1 MKKIIL
7 ASILLI
13 GSIAATQAQISVNV
27 NLGAQPNWGPV
38 GYDRVEYYYLPEYE
52 AYYYVPSKQFYYQN
66 GNSWINASRLPSR
79 FGNINL
85 FNTYKVV
92 VNEPRPYMRHIEYR
106 NKYDRNRGWKAP
118 RQVIIRDNRNYRD
131 ERFRNDRDDDHR
143 ENGKGHGNGKGKN
156 KRGGDRDD

>member
-1 MKKIIL
+1 MKRIIL

-13 GSIAATQAQISVNV
+13 SFIVGAKAQISVNV
-27 NLGAQPNWGPV
+27 NLGLQPNWGPV

-52 AYYYVPSKQFYYQN
+52 AYYYVPSKRFYYQN
-66 GNSWINASRLPSR
+66 GNSWVNASRLPSR
-79 FGNINL
+79 FGTINL

-92 VNEPRPYMRHIEYR
+92 INEPRPYMRHIDYR

-118 RQVIIRDNRNYRD
+118 KQVILRDNRNYRD
-131 ERFRNDRDDDHR
+131 ERFRNDRDNDHR
-143 ENGKGHGNGKGKN
+143 ENGKGHGKGKN